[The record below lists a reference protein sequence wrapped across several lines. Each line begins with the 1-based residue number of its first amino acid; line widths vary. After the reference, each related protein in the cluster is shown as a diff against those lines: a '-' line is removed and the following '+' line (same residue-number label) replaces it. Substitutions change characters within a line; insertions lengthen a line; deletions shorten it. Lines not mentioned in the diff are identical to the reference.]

1 MREGGRKREHAGQR
15 QTERER
21 ERIIKIEEK
30 VGVRGIKKE

>member
-1 MREGGRKREHAGQR
+1 MQDKDRRREREIER
-15 QTERER
+15 ERER